1 MLNKNKKIEYIN
13 QMPLKINKNLL
24 ENKINSNIYFE
35 LKDILTIEALTN
47 EIDNSI

>member
-1 MLNKNKKIEYIN
+1 
-13 QMPLKINKNLL
+13 MPLKINKNLL